1 MTLFIVLTYTG
12 CFNQAVWK
20 RNKLI
25 NKRKEDKNMNKR
37 YLVLLVTGATFATIL
52 AGGCAARKRVTVTT
66 LPITSSAASVQ
77 LTTTRPS
84 MTEATVIKNGVVYRE
99 ATKATT
105 AQETETKATVAAAK
119 PTTKPT
125 AKPTKKPTAKPTK
138 KPTAKPAVK
147 ANTLAATPKTN
158 ANAQEAYKI
167 SGIYNG
173 SWSQVT
179 VDATDNNMVKITV
192 TINDQDGSNK
202 ASVWKMSGKYNPS
215 NGTLIYNNCSK
226 TNFQYDENG
235 NVASK
240 SVAYSNG
247 QGMVTINNGMV
258 TWSDYQE
265 HAADDMTFISASQ
278 HDHRG

>member
-1 MTLFIVLTYTG
+1 
-12 CFNQAVWK
+12 
-20 RNKLI
+20 
-25 NKRKEDKNMNKR
+25 MNKR

-105 AQETETKATVAAAK
+105 AEETETETTVATAKPTTKPAAK
-119 PTTKPT
+119 PTKKPT

-138 KPTAKPAVK
+138 KPTAKPTVKPAVK

-158 ANAQEAYKI
+158 ADSQEAYKI

-215 NGTLIYNNCSK
+215 NGTLIYNNCTK

-247 QGMVTINNGMV
+247 QGMVVINNGMV

-265 HAADDMTFISASQ
+265 HAADDMTFISSSQ

>member
-1 MTLFIVLTYTG
+1 
-12 CFNQAVWK
+12 
-20 RNKLI
+20 
-25 NKRKEDKNMNKR
+25 MNKR
-37 YLVLLVTGATFATIL
+37 YLVLLVTGATFAMIL

-105 AQETETKATVAAAK
+105 AEETETETK
-119 PTTKPT
+119 KPT

-138 KPTAKPAVK
+138 KPTAKPTAKPAVK
-147 ANTLAATPKTN
+147 ANTLAAAPKTN

-173 SWSQVT
+173 SRSQVT

-215 NGTLIYNNCSK
+215 NGTLIYNNCTK

-247 QGMVTINNGMV
+247 QGMVVINNGMV

-265 HAADDMTFISASQ
+265 HAADDMTFISSSQ